1 MKILKSLALVLLA
14 VLSIT
19 VLKAADI
26 KPLKATFEED
36 RKSVV

>member
-26 KPLKATFEED
+26 KPLKATF
-36 RKSVV
+36 